1 VAVIPVATPQTV
13 LDGPTNSGVKGSPA
27 MMLSVRSLVA
37 GSSGAR
43 TMVLFD
49 VGSQIRHVDVLV
61 DDKVVKSVDAGR
73 DLFGLTDRIMRDRID
88 RLWSHGIRPAPEYDE
103 CAVFAI
109 MLYYTAIQCR
119 PICR

>member
-1 VAVIPVATPQTV
+1 
-13 LDGPTNSGVKGSPA
+13 VKGSPA
-27 MMLSVRSLVA
+27 MVLSVRSLVA

-49 VGSQIRHVDVLV
+49 VGSQIRHVGVLV

-88 RLWSHGIRPAPEYDE
+88 RLWSHGIRP
-103 CAVFAI
+103 
-109 MLYYTAIQCR
+109 R
-119 PICR
+119 PNTTSSNMQGYR